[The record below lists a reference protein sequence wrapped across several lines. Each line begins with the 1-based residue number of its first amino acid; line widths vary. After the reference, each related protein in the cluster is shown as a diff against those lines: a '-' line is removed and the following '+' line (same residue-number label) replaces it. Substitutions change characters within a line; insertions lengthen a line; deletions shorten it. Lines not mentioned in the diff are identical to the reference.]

1 MFLLCAVCRLIK
13 KGNNMRKRN
22 IEIILRLNESEA
34 ETLKRKV
41 KQSGLSREAYLRQI
55 IKGLVPK
62 NTPPPDYYSM
72 MKELHKIGNN
82 LNQIALKA
90 HVLNVVDVQRYDK
103 AVRYFE
109 QTVKVITEAVIL
121 PDKVE

>member
-1 MFLLCAVCRLIK
+1 
-13 KGNNMRKRN
+13 MRKRN
-22 IEIILRLNESEA
+22 IEIIFRLNESEA
-34 ETLKRKV
+34 EALERKV

-82 LNQIALKA
+82 LNQIAQKA

-103 AVRYFE
+103 AVRHFE
-109 QTVKVITEAVIL
+109 QTVRVITEAVIL
-121 PDKVE
+121 PDKAE

>member
-1 MFLLCAVCRLIK
+1 
-13 KGNNMRKRN
+13 MRKRN
-22 IEIILRLNESEA
+22 IEIIFRLNESEA
-34 ETLKRKV
+34 EALERKV

-55 IKGLVPK
+55 IKGIVPK

-82 LNQIALKA
+82 LNQIAQKA

-103 AVRYFE
+103 TVRHFE
-109 QTVKVITEAVIL
+109 QTVRVITEAVIL
-121 PDKVE
+121 PDKAE

>member
-1 MFLLCAVCRLIK
+1 
-13 KGNNMRKRN
+13 MRKRN
-22 IEIILRLNESEA
+22 IEIIFRLNESEA
-34 ETLKRKV
+34 EALERKV

-62 NTPPPDYYSM
+62 NTPPPDYYLM

-82 LNQIALKA
+82 LNQIAQKA

-103 AVRYFE
+103 AVRHFE
-109 QTVKVITEAVIL
+109 QTVRVITEAVIL
-121 PDKVE
+121 PDKAE